1 MRIRQYEYVREQAAS
16 YNYPCDEK
24 IASSETI
31 AKIMRDCFKI
41 EKQVK
46 EHFYTITLD
55 TKLKITGVNLV
66 SVGNLDSSP
75 VHPREVFTSAIAT
88 PGTAAVVVVH
98 NHPSGDAT
106 PSAQDIEATA
116 RLAQAADILGIK
128 LIDHIIVAGG
138 THTSFKANGL
148 M

>member
-1 MRIRQYEYVREQAAS
+1 MRIRSYEYVREQAAS

-31 AKIMRDCFKI
+31 AKIMRNCFKI
-41 EKQVK
+41 DKQVK

-88 PGTAAVVVVH
+88 PGTAAVIVVH

-106 PSAQDIEATA
+106 PSNQDIEVTA
-116 RLAQAADILGIK
+116 RLERAAEVLGIK
-128 LIDHIIVAGG
+128 LLDHIIVAGNNF
-138 THTSFKANGL
+138 TSFKANGL